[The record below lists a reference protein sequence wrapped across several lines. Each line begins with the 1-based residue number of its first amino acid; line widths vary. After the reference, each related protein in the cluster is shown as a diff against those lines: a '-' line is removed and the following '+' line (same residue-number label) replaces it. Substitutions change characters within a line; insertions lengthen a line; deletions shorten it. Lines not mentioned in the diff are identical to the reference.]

1 MARGLI
7 CVVEFGKVWVHGDAA
22 IICMSKLIIGLWY
35 YVCCRNYMY
44 RYILILYIFNVQYY
58 TRIWIL

>member
-1 MARGLI
+1 
-7 CVVEFGKVWVHGDAA
+7 VWIHGVSA
-22 IICMSKLIIGLWY
+22 IICISELIMVRSIVSY

-44 RYILILYIFNVQYY
+44 IYKLILYIYNVQYY